1 MRKLGFARAAAV
13 LIFFASVEA
22 AEPLGKFETVADP
35 VLKKDIIANL
45 IGAHKIYHPE
55 CKDAQVVGAK
65 TLSATREKTSEEWV
79 LSGCGR
85 SYPYTIGL
93 IPDGKGGT
101 WINIPRGAPDP
112 TSVKALGCKAPYSS
126 RDDWLKIGESDS
138 GTTYANVSS
147 ARLNGNIASMWLLS
161 DYKVLQR
168 ESYGTFLS
176 YEMLEEF
183 DCLGKKIRPVGMNA
197 RAEKMATG
205 PVVSCESIA
214 YEWRSIRPGTSEEAA
229 SKIACDPDATFRYC
243 KAPSL
248 SASDWTKLNESNEE
262 INYVNAK
269 SAQRT
274 GDIASVWILNDFLSA
289 QTAGQGHNYWSV
301 EMKYEFDC
309 KANTRRISSQFA
321 WEGKMASGRQ
331 VGCNLNRAEWKPIR
345 TPSLGEKW
353 RDIACNAPAS
363 K

>member
-1 MRKLGFARAAAV
+1 
-13 LIFFASVEA
+13 
-22 AEPLGKFETVADP
+22 
-35 VLKKDIIANL
+35 
-45 IGAHKIYHPE
+45 
-55 CKDAQVVGAK
+55 
-65 TLSATREKTSEEWV
+65 
-79 LSGCGR
+79 
-85 SYPYTIGL
+85 
-93 IPDGKGGT
+93 
-101 WINIPRGAPDP
+101 
-112 TSVKALGCKAPYSS
+112 
-126 RDDWLKIGESDS
+126 
-138 GTTYANVSS
+138 
-147 ARLNGNIASMWLLS
+147 MWLLS
-161 DYKVLQR
+161 DHKVLQR
-168 ESYGTFLS
+168 ESYGTFMS
-176 YEMLEEF
+176 YEMLIEF
-183 DCLGKKIRPVGMNA
+183 DCQGKKTRSVGANA
-197 RAEKMATG
+197 RADKMATG
-205 PVVSCESIA
+205 PVVSCKSIA

-243 KAPSL
+243 KAPSF